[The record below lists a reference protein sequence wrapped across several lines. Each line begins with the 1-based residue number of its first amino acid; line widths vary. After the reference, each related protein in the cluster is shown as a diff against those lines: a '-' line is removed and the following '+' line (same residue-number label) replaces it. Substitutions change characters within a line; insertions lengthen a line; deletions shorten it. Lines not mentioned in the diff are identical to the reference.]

1 MNPFAAR
8 APRDAFDLACA
19 RAQGPAVCGA
29 AHLPAP
35 AAAPRELDLA
45 AEIELSEKAKS
56 CIEWIS
62 FSLSFQCDKDF
73 TFQNLEKCL
82 LAVANKLHYPPESID
97 PQHSIRITPHAILTF
112 PDISDDLNDVL
123 FNPGTRYKL
132 TVEPNHVGDPKAVLQ
147 AFNVVQEAF
156 AELNFEDLVMVLL
169 RRRDNSQE
177 RFYQL
182 PRTEM

>member
-1 MNPFAAR
+1 MSAFNFR
-8 APRDAFDLACA
+8 A
-19 RAQGPAVCGA
+19 GGA

-35 AAAPRELDLA
+35 AAAPHPELDLA
-45 AEIELSEKAKS
+45 AEIELSEKAKN

-62 FSLSFQCDKDF
+62 FSLSFRCDKDF
-73 TFQNLEKCL
+73 TFENLEKCL
-82 LAVANKLHYPPESID
+82 LTVANKLHYPPESID
-97 PQHSIRITPHAILTF
+97 SQHSVRLTPHAILTF
-112 PDISDDLNDVL
+112 SDISDDLDDVL
-123 FNPGTRYKL
+123 FDIGTRYKL

-147 AFNVVQEAF
+147 AFNAVQEAF
-156 AELNFEDLVMVLL
+156 AELNFDDLVMVLL